1 MGNEPFVPKIS
12 VIASP
17 SSWIEGEAVRQLE
30 HTATWKG
37 MTEVVG
43 MPDLHP
49 GRGSPIGA
57 SFLSRGW
64 IYPSLVGNDIGCG
77 MGLWQTDLLGRRV
90 KMDRLEADLAAFEIE
105 PTGRVEEWLEK
116 WNLEPN
122 GHDLALGTIGGGNHF
137 AELQKVET
145 ILDVETW
152 NQNDLD
158 KNRIFLLAHS
168 GSRGLGEEIL
178 RRHSSVHG
186 ASGLPGESTEAI
198 DYMKNHDMAV
208 RWAEA
213 NRARIADRALQLLGT
228 EGRRISDICHNHV
241 VPMDAVGGN
250 LWLHRKGAT
259 PANPG
264 LIVIPGSRGDLS
276 YLVEVSGDPS
286 LHGYSLPH
294 GAGRKW
300 KRSDCRG
307 RLEKRFSVE
316 SLRRTSL
323 GGRVICSDKDL
334 VYEEA
339 PQAYKKIEQVID
351 DMASRGFIRII
362 ATLRPIITF
371 KKG

>member
-1 MGNEPFVPKIS
+1 
-12 VIASP
+12 
-17 SSWIEGEAVRQLE
+17 
-30 HTATWKG
+30 
-37 MTEVVG
+37 
-43 MPDLHP
+43 
-49 GRGSPIGA
+49 
-57 SFLSRGW
+57 
-64 IYPSLVGNDIGCG
+64 
-77 MGLWQTDLLGRRV
+77 
-90 KMDRLEADLAAFEIE
+90 
-105 PTGRVEEWLEK
+105 
-116 WNLEPN
+116 
-122 GHDLALGTIGGGNHF
+122 
-137 AELQKVET
+137 
-145 ILDVETW
+145 
-152 NQNDLD
+152 
-158 KNRIFLLAHS
+158 HS
-168 GSRGLGEEIL
+168 E
-178 RRHSSVHG
+178 VHG
-186 ASGLPGESTEAI
+186 ASGLAGSSDEARA
-198 DYMKNHDMAV
+198 YMKKHDVAV

-241 VPMDAVGGN
+241 VSLPAEAPD

-264 LIVIPGSRGDLS
+264 LIVIPGSRGDFS
-276 YLVEVSGDPS
+276 YLVEVSGDSS

-323 GGRVICSDKDL
+323 GGRVICSDKEL

-339 PQAYKKIEQVID
+339 PQAYKKIEQVIE
-351 DMASRGFIRII
+351 DMASRGYIKII

>member
-12 VIASP
+12 IIASAD
-17 SSWIEGEAVRQLE
+17 SWIEGEAVRQLE
-30 HTATWKG
+30 HTATWPG
-37 MTEVVG
+37 MIEVTG

-57 SFLSRGW
+57 SFLSKGW

-77 MGLWQTDLLGRRV
+77 MGLWQIDLLARRV
-90 KMDRLEADLAAFEIE
+90 KMDRLEAILAAFESE
-105 PTGRVEEWLEK
+105 PSGRVEEWLEK
-116 WNLEPN
+116 WNLKPN
-122 GHDLALGTIGGGNHF
+122 THDLALGTIGGGNHF
-137 AELQKVET
+137 AELQKVEK
-145 ILDVETW
+145 IVDQSAW
-152 NQNDLD
+152 NRNDLD
-158 KNRIFLLAHS
+158 KERVFLLAHS

-178 RRHSSVHG
+178 RGHSAVHG
-186 ASGLPGESTEAI
+186 ASGLLGTSDEATK
-198 DYMKNHDMAV
+198 YMAKHDVAV

-213 NRARIADRALQLLGT
+213 NRARIAGRVIELLGT
-228 EGRRISDICHNHV
+228 EGRRVSDICHNHV
-241 VPMDAVGGN
+241 VPHSGN
-250 LWLHRKGAT
+250 DSDLWLHRKGAT

-264 LIVIPGSRGDLS
+264 LIVIPGSRGDFS
-276 YLVEVSGDPS
+276 YLVEVSGDPG

-323 GGRVICSDKDL
+323 GGRVICSDKEL

-339 PQAYKKIEQVID
+339 PQAYKKIEQVIE
-351 DMASRGFIRII
+351 DMASRDFIKII